1 MKHTLLP
8 CRHET
13 AALAAA
19 RHGRL
24 DDELTA
30 HARDCE
36 ACTAAL
42 HAGVALRQAA
52 TAFTAEARLPDPQL
66 LLRRAGEQRRR
77 LATERALLPLRLAR
91 GSATAA
97 AAGAAVALVPRL
109 LPHLHWPELAPLRSL
124 LTTGWPT
131 WFAMGALLIT
141 LVAGA
146 FWLHWQ
152 EA

>member
-1 MKHTLLP
+1 MKHALLP
-8 CRHET
+8 CRHE
-13 AALAAA
+13 AAVLAAA

-24 DDELTA
+24 DDKLTA

-42 HAGVALRQAA
+42 HAGAALRQVA
-52 TAFTAEARLPDPQL
+52 TQFAAEARLPDPQL
-66 LLRRAGEQRRR
+66 LLRRAADERRR

-91 GSATAA
+91 GSAIAA
-97 AAGAAVALVPRL
+97 AAGATVALLPSL
-109 LPHLHWPELAPLRSL
+109 LPHLHWPELAPLRNL

-141 LVAGA
+141 LLVGA

-152 EA
+152 EV